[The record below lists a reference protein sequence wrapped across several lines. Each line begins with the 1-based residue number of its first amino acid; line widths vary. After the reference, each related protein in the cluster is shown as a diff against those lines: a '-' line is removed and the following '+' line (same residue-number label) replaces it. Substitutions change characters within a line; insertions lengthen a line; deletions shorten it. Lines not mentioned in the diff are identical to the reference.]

1 MTDIYI
7 ATPTQADY
15 DALMRL
21 AEAKGYKWIDGE
33 LPTGYDTWT
42 YAEEQ
47 TVVHLYND
55 FQDGRRMMR
64 DDRAYYE
71 SQNATIETIQKLAG
85 IKAIWNVKPEYL
97 DVFSDEKFNTSDII
111 KDWALNDG
119 VIILLEN
126 GSYDLGF
133 EEVYKALA
141 VEYKPKESEKVM
153 SEKVKLPKFMCEWL
167 DEITSPR
174 AGLLVRPDQYPLMSV
189 WDIYRLKREVSGA
202 VGDWLDKPDNQWKLI
217 DALRYGYEAEPEQ
230 LYYVMLVRENT
241 TNVLRNKGFLNQDK
255 SDKRLFA
262 SSKLEVCNAKTKFTM
277 SEIEAID
284 PRYKAF
290 AVKVEEVDGNESKN
304 CN

>member
-21 AEAKGYKWIDGE
+21 AEAAGYTWGSEHYPTNLNCYTNHNEQSVVKLTDNRKLLISSVERFEREGYK
-33 LPTGYDTWT
+33 
-42 YAEEQ
+42 
-47 TVVHLYND
+47 
-55 FQDGRRMMR
+55 
-64 DDRAYYE
+64 
-71 SQNATIETIQKLAG
+71 IETLPNLAG

-141 VEYKPKESEKVM
+141 VEYKPQESEDIM
-153 SEKVKLPKFMCEWL
+153 PEKVKLPKFVC
-167 DEITSPR
+167 
-174 AGLLVRPDQYPLMSV
+174 V
-189 WDIYRLKREVSGA
+189 
-202 VGDWLDKPDNQWKLI
+202 WLDKRSLNYYPIRIVGVIYVNHLSDPVDVQDWLNGSVANQWLLI

-230 LYYVMLVRENT
+230 LYYVILVKDDPNT
-241 TNVLRNKGFLNQDK
+241 YLNVDTDDGEIMIADNSNDGGW
-255 SDKRLFA
+255 
-262 SSKLEVCNAKTKFTM
+262 KTQFTM
-277 SEIEAID
+277 DQIAKIN
-284 PRYKAF
+284 PLLKPF
-290 AVKVEEVDGNESKN
+290 AVPVEEVDGNESKN
-304 CN
+304 CD